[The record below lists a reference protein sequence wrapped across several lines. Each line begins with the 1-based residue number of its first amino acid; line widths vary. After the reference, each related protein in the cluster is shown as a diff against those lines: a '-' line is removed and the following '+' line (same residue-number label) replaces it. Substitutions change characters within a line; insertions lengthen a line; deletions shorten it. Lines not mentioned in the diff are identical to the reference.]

1 MLVKTVRKN
10 KKKFNLI
17 FSRFLGKFCHEL
29 LKKTA
34 KWGNDKSLVDVVK
47 AVVEHID
54 KPDIDYSLSLGLF
67 FSSFLLYYLFFLRTR
82 S

>member
-1 MLVKTVRKN
+1 MSVKTVRKN

-17 FSRFLGKFCHEL
+17 FSRFVGKFCHEL

-34 KWGNDKSLVDVVK
+34 KWGTDKSLVDVVK

-67 FSSFLLYYLFFLRTR
+67 FSFFFRCIIYYP
-82 S
+82 